1 MKISERIFRAYD
13 IRGVYGK
20 EINEEI
26 AEEIG
31 KAFGTYIGAGKN
43 LIVGRDARP
52 TGERLQSATIAGLI
66 STGCHVLDVG
76 IVPTPVFYFAI
87 VHYEKDGGVMI
98 TASHNPS
105 EWNGFKLCRENGIL
119 CSEGMGMEEI
129 KAIALSRDFRSI
141 PHGRVERYDKTLED
155 YANFVLN
162 KIEIKRTLKVAVDL
176 LNSPCS
182 LIVPSLFRKAGMDV
196 IAINAE
202 LNGTFPHGLEPTE
215 EILEDLK
222 RTVTRYG
229 ADFGVGFD
237 GDGDRTVFVDDKG
250 RVIPSDITLAIMAR
264 HYLENRKGAVVYDVC
279 CSTVVEEIVKKMG
292 GKPVVS
298 RVGRA
303 YVMDLMKREGAVL
316 GGEVSGHLYFSDM
329 YGFDDAI
336 YAGLKMGEI
345 LSKTDMKLSQI
356 LDSLPNYPS
365 TPVKKYKC
373 PDEKKFD
380 VVNQLTEEFKEM
392 GYKTIT
398 IDGVKVIN
406 SDGWLIIRAS
416 NTLPQIK
423 MKAEAKNK
431 KKLEQLVNIAEK
443 KLASKGI
450 KK

>member
-1 MKISERIFRAYD
+1 MKITERIFRAYD

-20 EINEEI
+20 EIDEEI

-31 KAFGTYIGAGKN
+31 KAFGTYIGADKN

-52 TGERLQSATIAGLI
+52 TGKSLQNATIAGLT
-66 STGCHVLDVG
+66 STGCHVTDIG

-87 VHYEKDGGVMI
+87 AYYRKDGGIMI

-105 EWNGFKLCRENGIL
+105 EWNGFKLCREKGIT

-129 KAIALSRDFRSI
+129 KSIALSRSFRSI
-141 PHGRVERYDKTLED
+141 PHGRVEKYDKVLED
-155 YANFVLN
+155 YAGFVLN
-162 KIEIKRTLKVAVDL
+162 KIEIKRTLKVAIDL
-176 LNSPCS
+176 LNGPGS
-182 LIVPSLFRKAGMDV
+182 LIAPSIFRKAGMDV

-202 LNGTFPHGLEPTE
+202 ISGTFPHGLEPTE
-215 EILEDLK
+215 ESLEDLK
-222 RTVTRYG
+222 KTVTEYE

-237 GDGDRTVFVDDKG
+237 GDGDRAIFVDDKG

-264 HYLENRKGAVVYDVC
+264 HYLKNRKGTVVYDVC
-279 CSTVVEEIVKKMG
+279 CSTIVEEIVKKMG

-298 RVGRA
+298 RVGRV
-303 YVMDLMKREGAVL
+303 YLMDLMKREGAVL
-316 GGEVSGHLYFSDM
+316 GGEVSGHLYFSDI

-336 YAGLKMGEI
+336 YAGLKMGEM

-356 LDSLPNYPS
+356 LDSLPKYPS
-365 TPVKKYKC
+365 TPIKTYKC

-392 GYKTIT
+392 GYETIT

-406 SDGWLIIRAS
+406 SDGWFIIRAS

-443 KLASKGI
+443 KLARKGI

>member
-162 KIEIKRTLKVAVDL
+162 KIEIKRTLKV
-176 LNSPCS
+176 
-182 LIVPSLFRKAGMDV
+182 
-196 IAINAE
+196 
-202 LNGTFPHGLEPTE
+202 
-215 EILEDLK
+215 
-222 RTVTRYG
+222 
-229 ADFGVGFD
+229 
-237 GDGDRTVFVDDKG
+237 
-250 RVIPSDITLAIMAR
+250 
-264 HYLENRKGAVVYDVC
+264 
-279 CSTVVEEIVKKMG
+279 
-292 GKPVVS
+292 
-298 RVGRA
+298 
-303 YVMDLMKREGAVL
+303 
-316 GGEVSGHLYFSDM
+316 
-329 YGFDDAI
+329 
-336 YAGLKMGEI
+336 
-345 LSKTDMKLSQI
+345 
-356 LDSLPNYPS
+356 
-365 TPVKKYKC
+365 
-373 PDEKKFD
+373 
-380 VVNQLTEEFKEM
+380 
-392 GYKTIT
+392 
-398 IDGVKVIN
+398 
-406 SDGWLIIRAS
+406 
-416 NTLPQIK
+416 
-423 MKAEAKNK
+423 
-431 KKLEQLVNIAEK
+431 
-443 KLASKGI
+443 
-450 KK
+450 